1 MRRDVVDVVE
11 HHVLT
16 GLACGQDGAHVA
28 YLHQGRIPKHDRASD
43 ATVQDEVLLDP
54 GLLLQSSHQGRPVCA
69 ACRFESE

>member
-16 GLACGQDGAHVA
+16 GLACEQDGAHVA

-54 GLLLQSSHQGRPVCA
+54 GLLL
-69 ACRFESE
+69 SEQPPRKTRMCSLSI

>member
-16 GLACGQDGAHVA
+16 DLACGQDGAHVA

-43 ATVQDEVLLDP
+43 ATIQDEVLLDP
-54 GLLLQSSHQGRPVCA
+54 GLLL
-69 ACRFESE
+69 SEQPPRKTRMCSLSI